1 MSKRIT
7 LSEFEL
13 LVITIALQ
21 NSVQKTGTMLD
32 KNTTVVVGNAVL
44 ETLYKKLTPN
54 QRRRDE

>member
-44 ETLYKKLTPN
+44 ENLYKKLTPN
-54 QRRRDE
+54 QKRSK